1 MEKPRKTYLTIFGR
15 APGQFAYELSVH
27 YPSVLQ
33 PAGWTPAIN
42 VFGCRKHIVVC
53 VELAGV
59 KKDSI
64 QIEAESRRVLIQGYR
79 EAPEPEDCDG
89 PLMQVLALEID
100 HGRFQ
105 REISLPVNV
114 DPDGVRAEHRNG
126 LLWIHLP
133 IRNDSRSI
141 QST

>member
-1 MEKPRKTYLTIFGR
+1 MEKPRKTYVTIFGR
-15 APGQFAYELSVH
+15 APGQFAYELTVQ
-27 YPSVLQ
+27 YPSALRGE
-33 PAGWTPAIN
+33 GWTPAVN
-42 VFGCRKHIVVC
+42 VFGCGKQIVVC

-59 KKDSI
+59 EKGSI
-64 QIEAESRRVLIQGYR
+64 EIEAEPRRLRLRGFR

-100 HGRFQ
+100 QGLFE
-105 REISLPVNV
+105 REIALPVNV

-126 LLWIHLP
+126 LLWIRLP
-133 IRNDSRSI
+133 IRNDSRSV